1 MILLF
6 LNLTNLIS
14 EIEQPFHVSL
24 DICFLLRPKKPL
36 HSAFLNFAKIFT
48 SASYRPFQIL
58 SVMCF
63 TMVPK
68 IHIVQ
73 ERPKKNHELCQ
84 MELCTYLYFW
94 RRDYSSESWIFIE
107 KWKYPLFV
115 FSSSKLRRQLRQLAV
130 LLFLNKVLKLART
143 WLGVGNFINQSGALL
158 H

>member
-73 ERPKKNHELCQ
+73 ERPKKITNYVKWNYVHT
-84 MELCTYLYFW
+84 CTFEEETTVPSPEFSLKNENIPD
-94 RRDYSSESWIFIE
+94 RNEPNLIF
-107 KWKYPLFV
+107 K
-115 FSSSKLRRQLRQLAV
+115 
-130 LLFLNKVLKLART
+130 
-143 WLGVGNFINQSGALL
+143 
-158 H
+158 